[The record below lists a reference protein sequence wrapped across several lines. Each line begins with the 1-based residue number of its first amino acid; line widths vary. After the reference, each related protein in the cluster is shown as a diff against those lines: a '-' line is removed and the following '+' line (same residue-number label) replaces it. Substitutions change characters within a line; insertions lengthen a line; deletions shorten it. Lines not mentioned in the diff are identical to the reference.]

1 MKTTVDLPDE
11 LLRQAK
17 AEAALRGK
25 KLRELVQ
32 EGLER
37 VLREPDPGPRP
48 FVSAF
53 DMMKDGCGI
62 LHSGLGDLSTDP
74 RHLEGFGSD

>member
-1 MKTTVDLPDE
+1 MKTTVNLPDE

-37 VLREPDPGPRP
+37 VLRDPEPEPSPV
-48 FVSAF
+48 VSAF

-62 LHSGLGDLSTDP
+62 LHSGMGDLSTNP
-74 RHLEGFGSD
+74 QHLEGFGSE